1 VGAPRLVNIMT
12 VETKDISHAR
22 LPREARILVAARVV
36 DRLGGFTL
44 AFLPLLLV
52 TAYDAP
58 LRAAGLVTAGFG
70 LATIPSRL
78 LGGRLADRLGRRAT
92 IVLGLV
98 GCALAQTLLAVAPD
112 LALAAAGALLL
123 GLCFEIY
130 EPPSQALLAD
140 VTGSGQRAAA
150 YSALGAGIAA
160 AGVLAGVLAAL
171 LAGHGL
177 RWLFVADA
185 LTCLA
190 CAAIVR
196 WGLPRDRPASASRVA
211 ANSPWRDPRLLLML
225 GSGTAFATTYMVMV
239 GGLPLALNRGGVA
252 SGWAGALVAV
262 SAATVIAGTRV
273 RSLLPPAWGPFR
285 RMALGY
291 LLLALGLGLAVPAAL
306 VAAGTGTGAAYLLPV
321 VVWSVGDALLLG
333 EPFAVVAGLAAP
345 ADRGRYLAAYGVC
358 WGVAT
363 TAAPLLV
370 TGLLAASGPA
380 VLWGTCAVAALALA
394 CIQSRLGAAVTRQ

>member
-1 VGAPRLVNIMT
+1 VRLVNIMT
-12 VETKDISHAR
+12 TESIDTSHDWR
-22 LPREARILVAARVV
+22 LPREARILIGARVV

-58 LRAAGLVTAGFG
+58 LRVAGLVTAGFG

-78 LGGRLADRLGRRAT
+78 LGGRLADRLGRRST

-98 GCALAQTLLAVAPD
+98 GCAMAQGLLAAAPG
-112 LALAAAGALLL
+112 LALAAVGAVLL

-140 VTGSGQRAAA
+140 VTRPDQRATA
-150 YSALGAGIAA
+150 YSALGAAVAA
-160 AGVLAGVLAAL
+160 AGVLAGVLAAV
-171 LAGHGL
+171 LAGYGL

-196 WGLPRDRPASASRVA
+196 WGLPGDRLRRVGPVA
-211 ANSPWRDPRLLLML
+211 AVSPWRDRRLWLML
-225 GSGTAFATTYMVMV
+225 GSGTAFATTYLVMI
-239 GGLPLALNRGGVA
+239 GGLPLALHRAGVA
-252 SGWAGALVAV
+252 GAWAGALVAV
-262 SAATVIAGTRV
+262 SAVTVIGGSRC
-273 RSLLPPAWGPFR
+273 RGLLPDGWGPFR
-285 RMALGY
+285 RMAVGY
-291 LLLALGLGLAVPAAL
+291 LLLGLGLGLAVPAAGL
-306 VAAGTGTGAAYLLPV
+306 AARTGTGAAYLLPV
-321 VVWSVGDALLLG
+321 VVWSLGDALLLG

-358 WGVAT
+358 WGLAT

-370 TGLLAASGPA
+370 TILLAASGPGA
-380 VLWGTCAVAALALA
+380 LWATCAAVSLVLG
-394 CIQSRLGAAVTRQ
+394 CVQSHLGAAVTRK

>member
-1 VGAPRLVNIMT
+1 MT
-12 VETKDISHAR
+12 VQTQDISHAR
-22 LPREARILVAARVV
+22 VPRQVRILVAARVV

-58 LRAAGLVTAGFG
+58 LRVAGLVTAGFG

-78 LGGRLADRLGRRAT
+78 LGGRLSDHLGRRAT

-98 GCALAQTLLAVAPD
+98 GCALAQTLLAIAPG
-112 LALAAAGALLL
+112 LALAAVGAVLL

-130 EPPSQALLAD
+130 EPPSQALVAD
-140 VTGSGQRAAA
+140 LTRPEQRAAA
-150 YSALGAGIAA
+150 YSALGAAIAA
-160 AGVLAGVLAAL
+160 AGVLAGLLAAVLA
-171 LAGHGL
+171 GFGL

-196 WGLPRDRPASASRVA
+196 AGLPGDRPARTSGATAS
-211 ANSPWRDPRLLLML
+211 NPWRDRRLLLML
-225 GSGTAFATTYMVMV
+225 GSGTAFATTYLVMI
-239 GGLPLALNRGGVA
+239 GGLPLALHRNGVP
-252 SGWAGALVAV
+252 SGWAGVLVAV
-262 SAATVIAGTRV
+262 SAATVIAGARF
-273 RSLLPPAWGPFR
+273 RGWLPSGWGPFR
-285 RMALGY
+285 RMTVGY

-306 VAAGTGTGAAYLLPV
+306 LAARTGTGAAYLLPV

-358 WGVAT
+358 WGLAT

-370 TGLLAASGPA
+370 TGLLAVWGPA
-380 VLWGTCAVAALALA
+380 ALWGTCALAALALA
-394 CIQSRLGAAVTRQ
+394 CSQSRLGVAVTRQ